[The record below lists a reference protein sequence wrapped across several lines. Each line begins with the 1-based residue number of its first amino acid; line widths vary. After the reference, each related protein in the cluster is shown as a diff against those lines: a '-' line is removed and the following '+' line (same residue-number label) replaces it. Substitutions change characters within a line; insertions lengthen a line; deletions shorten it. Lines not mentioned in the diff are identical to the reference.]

1 MDINKINAEN
11 YKCFNKIEIL
21 NLRPINIIIG
31 KNNIG
36 KSSILDIIEMI
47 YGTKTIDNN
56 TKIYLTKV
64 MDESLIRQVF
74 RSDTSGGEISGN
86 HFVFGKKYIG
96 APITFSRKNKDI
108 NDIPD
113 DFKKYNND
121 LPPEQIRHWTDCAKQ
136 MKIDK
141 KIPKRILAERNIFP
155 EDNNSS
161 MDVDSNGNGITRII
175 TNYLNRT
182 EYDENLVRRKLLT
195 KLNQIMGEDAQFTEI
210 VTQQIETPS
219 GTRWEIFLREEGK
232 GRVALSDSGSGLKT
246 ILMVLVFTILV
257 PNVEKKKIENY
268 IFLFEELENNLHP
281 SLQRRLLAYL
291 EELVKEK
298 AIFFLTTHSNV
309 TLDSY
314 QNSDFINILHVQKN
328 NDEVIVNNITKKI
341 QKNSIL
347 NDLGVKASDLLQAN
361 GIIWVEGPSDRVYIK
376 KWLEWFA
383 NDRLREGKDYQFV
396 FYGGRLLSNLTLK
409 DETEL
414 INLLNVNRNAV
425 IVLDSD
431 KTNRNKPLNKTK
443 KRILEEA
450 SKNFILTWVTKGREI
465 ENYIPAKVLKKYYN
479 KEKSRALFEQ
489 FQNIEEFIEKLKK
502 GEGKNFLKNKT
513 EFAKKILE
521 ISQPEDFNDIYD
533 LKKKISQ
540 LETEILSWNYYK

>member
-1 MDINKINAEN
+1 MDINKISVEN
-11 YKCFNKIEIL
+11 YKCFNKIDIL
-21 NLRPINIIIG
+21 NLKPINIIIG

-47 YGTKTIDNN
+47 YGAKNIDNN
-56 TKIYLTKV
+56 TKIYLTKM
-64 MDESLIRQVF
+64 MDESLIHKVF

-96 APITFSRKNKDI
+96 APITFSRKNKDN

-121 LPPEQIRHWTDCAKQ
+121 LPPEQIKLWTDCAKQ
-136 MKIDK
+136 MKINK

-155 EDNNSS
+155 EDNNNS

-175 TNYLNRT
+175 INYLNRT
-182 EYDENLVRRKLLT
+182 QYDENLVRIKLLT

-210 VTQQIETPS
+210 VTQQIETSS
-219 GTRWEIFLREEGK
+219 GTKWEIFLREEGK
-232 GRVALSDSGSGLKT
+232 GRIALSDSGSGLKT
-246 ILMVLVFTILV
+246 ILMVLAFTILV
-257 PNVEKKKIENY
+257 PDVEKKKFEDY

-291 EELVKEK
+291 EELVKEN

-376 KWLEWFA
+376 KWLEWFS
-383 NDRLREGKDYQFV
+383 NNRLREGKDYQFV
-396 FYGGRLLSNLTLK
+396 FYGGRLLSNLTLE
-409 DETEL
+409 DEKEL
-414 INLLNVNRNAV
+414 INLLNVNRNA
-425 IVLDSD
+425 IIILDSD
-431 KTNRNKPLNKTK
+431 KTNRNKTLNKTK
-443 KRILEEA
+443 TRILEEA

-465 ENYIPAKVLKKYYN
+465 ENYIPEKVLKKYYN

-513 EFAKKILE
+513 
-521 ISQPEDFNDIYD
+521 
-533 LKKKISQ
+533 
-540 LETEILSWNYYK
+540 